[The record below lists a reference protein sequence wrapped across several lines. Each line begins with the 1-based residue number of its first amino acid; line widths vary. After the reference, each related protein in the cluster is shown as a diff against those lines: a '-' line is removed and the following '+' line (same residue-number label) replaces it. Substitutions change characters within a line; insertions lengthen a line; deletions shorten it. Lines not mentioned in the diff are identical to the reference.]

1 MIFFA
6 QTAFLAFR
14 RPGMERRFQASCFK
28 TFSTFRREALFL
40 LLVFQSISQFL
51 SIKPLAFF
59 ILWVLINRPSVLKSN
74 FRVFLL
80 IQIANLLISHEIYNH
95 YPQDP
100 IFLVVWILFLTIST
114 QQTMK
119 SMVGSFLISFLA
131 VSLIENSPFMDF
143 EKFGNLIKTLP
154 FAFLLSFCYEKQI
167 RFNFMTREKELMNLK
182 SKAQILDIFS
192 SPIFVV
198 CRKGQILYSNIEASE
213 LQIEPVN
220 KSLFCL
226 ISKSCHAT
234 LETALLETMMNT
246 PAIQKKLEFLAK
258 NEVFDVSFESIFFE
272 NVPTILVTLNKN
284 RIVELMLTNFSKI
297 NKSLSKMS
305 SSLLEKMEEDY
316 NKWSNLQSL
325 KYIKQSDM
333 KTLASCVMESNYLKC
348 LIHANLVKTYIL
360 LHPNLPKKPKTVIFN
375 LRNTLVQIIEIVSVQ
390 GIPKHQELYLK
401 FEESF
406 PDKVLGNPHRLKQG
420 LLILLRQ
427 MAMIYPEKSAFTMN
441 CRLKEFKQNQFVV
454 ILIVSL
460 PDNGEFF
467 TLLKYIA
474 DDENSLSFNINNHTY
489 TSFDLLMFKPLMTLL
504 GASMCFEPD
513 SLTFSIEVP
522 FAPASDFEAKAGVI
536 NNSTPSVLSFCRIN
550 PDRNTYRWKE
560 VPFAN
565 TEKEKST
572 PARLAAAKF
581 KKIAMAKE
589 LPLTRETSKPVFE
602 ESEFPPPAINQGSS
616 KEITEQPSSKE
627 ESPELEHKQ
636 RKKTHSLFC
645 KEGIK
650 DPHVQVLIMEES
662 KVESEFFM
670 TPYHNNS
677 QQQDFRIK
685 AIIQEDLK
693 DLEQSPKPKPVIKD
707 FSQNSTGV
715 TGVGLDSECED
726 KKPPPF
732 SRSIYENLF
741 KSWKS
746 HEKTLK
752 RMLMNSVYRV
762 LSSQKEPLPLRFAK
776 DQPKDTLKK
785 RLKSLPTIRTSFTNI
800 PAVKDPKKTY
810 SQTPQWSTRQLKSR
824 LTRKTDFFEERKVD
838 LEQEKLAFLSTRMV
852 LSPRASVVKKLQF
865 MFGHAGPKIM
875 KSHSHENEVMK
886 MRLYTVRRRWLVQ
899 REGN

>member
-1 MIFFA
+1 MSFFT
-6 QTAFLAFR
+6 QTVFLAFR
-14 RPGMERRFQASCFK
+14 RPRIERRFQASSFK
-28 TFSTFRREALFL
+28 TFSTFRREVL
-40 LLVFQSISQFL
+40 LLTLVYQSISQFL
-51 SIKPLAFF
+51 SIKTPAFL
-59 ILWVLINRPSVLKSN
+59 ILWALINRPSVVKSSL
-74 FRVFLL
+74 RVFLL
-80 IQIANLLISHEIYNH
+80 IQIANLLISHEIH
-95 YPQDP
+95 KRYPQDP
-100 IFLVVWILFLTIST
+100 IFLVVWILFLAIST
-114 QQTMK
+114 QQTIK
-119 SMVGSFLISFLA
+119 SMFGSSVISFLS
-131 VSLIENSPFMDF
+131 VSLIENSPFIDF
-143 EKFGNLIKTLP
+143 ERFGSLLQTLP
-154 FAFLLSFCYEKQI
+154 LAFLLTFCYEKQI

-192 SPIFVV
+192 SPILVV
-198 CRKGQILYSNIEASE
+198 CRKGQILYSNTQASE
-213 LQIEPVN
+213 LQVEPAN
-220 KSLFCL
+220 KSLFAL
-226 ISKSCHAT
+226 ISKGCHAT
-234 LETALLETMMNT
+234 LETALSETMMNT

-258 NEVFDVSFESIFFE
+258 NEVFDACFQGIFFE
-272 NVPTILVTLNKN
+272 NVPAILVTLNKN

-305 SSLLEKMEEDY
+305 SSLLEKMEDDY

-360 LHPNLPKKPKTVIFN
+360 LHPDQPKKPKTMNFN
-375 LRNTLVQIIEIVSVQ
+375 LRNTLVQILEMVSVQ
-390 GIPKHQELYLK
+390 AIPKHQELYLK

-420 LLILLRQ
+420 LLILIRQ
-427 MAMIYPEKSAFTMN
+427 MATIYPEKSAFTMN
-441 CRLKEFKQNQFVV
+441 CRLKELKQNQFIVK
-454 ILIVSL
+454 LMVSL
-460 PDNGEFF
+460 PENEEFF
-467 TLLKYIA
+467 CLLKKIA
-474 DDENSLSFNINNHTY
+474 EDENSLSFNINNHTY
-489 TSFDLLMFKPLMTLL
+489 SSFDILMFKPLMSLL
-504 GASMCFEPD
+504 AATMCFEPD

-522 FAPASDFEAKAGVI
+522 FAPASEFEAKPGVI
-536 NNSTPSVLSFCRIN
+536 NNTTPILLSFCRVN

-565 TEKEKST
+565 SEKEKSA

-581 KKIAMAKE
+581 KKIAMSKE
-589 LPLTRETSKPVFE
+589 LPRETSKPVLE
-602 ESEFPPPAINQGSS
+602 ESEQLPPVNHGSS

-645 KEGIK
+645 KDGVK

-662 KVESEFFM
+662 KAESEFFM
-670 TPYHNNS
+670 TPYHNNN

-693 DLEQSPKPKPVIKD
+693 DLEQSPKPKPIIKD
-707 FSQNSTGV
+707 FSQNSTGI
-715 TGVGLDSECED
+715 TGAGLEPEGEE

-732 SRSIYENLF
+732 GRSIYENLF

-762 LSSQKEPLPLRFAK
+762 LSSQKEPLTLRFAK

-800 PAVKDPKKTY
+800 PLQKDSKKTY
-810 SQTPQWSTRQLKSR
+810 SQTPQWSNRQLKSR
-824 LTRKTDFFEERKVD
+824 LTRKADFFEERKVD
-838 LEQEKLAFLSTRMV
+838 LEQEKLAFLSSRMV

-865 MFGHAGPKIM
+865 MFGHAGPKIT
-875 KSHSHENEVMK
+875 KSYSHENEVLK
-886 MRLYTVRRRWLVQ
+886 MRQYTVRRRWLVQ
-899 REGN
+899 REAI